1 VDDKENLYRICK
13 TSRFIKFV
21 KDGKWGQSMN
31 ARQTKKV
38 LKKQIGKLQSDN
50 DLMRRII
57 ANSPKMQELYD
68 LYNKPT
74 FVTHTTMQF
83 QEFKAKRMIP
93 VYMADVEGI
102 IEHTKQAVAKD
113 LLEGIKDNITYEVAA
128 EHRPTS
134 ITASIFIGR
143 K

>member
-1 VDDKENLYRICK
+1 
-13 TSRFIKFV
+13 
-21 KDGKWGQSMN
+21 MN

-38 LKKQIGKLQSDN
+38 LKKQIDRLQSDN

-68 LYNKPT
+68 LYNKPK

-102 IEHTKQAVAKD
+102 IEHTKQAIAKD
-113 LLEGIKDNITYEVAA
+113 LFEGIKDNITYEVAA